1 MADTNSTTSTS
12 TSTTPTTPATN
23 QEVKKPEVKKAETWP
38 REFILVSGKHRE
50 ITRTAEGPQVKIYRK
65 GDSVKL
71 TQRQYE
77 HMKDRFVVP
86 SKD

>member
-1 MADTNSTTSTS
+1 MADTKSM
-12 TSTTPTTPATN
+12 TPTTFTAAPATN

-50 ITRTAEGPQVKIYRK
+50 ITRTAEGKQVKIYRK
-65 GDSVKL
+65 GDTVKL

-77 HMKDRFVVP
+77 LMKDRFVAP
-86 SKD
+86 SRD